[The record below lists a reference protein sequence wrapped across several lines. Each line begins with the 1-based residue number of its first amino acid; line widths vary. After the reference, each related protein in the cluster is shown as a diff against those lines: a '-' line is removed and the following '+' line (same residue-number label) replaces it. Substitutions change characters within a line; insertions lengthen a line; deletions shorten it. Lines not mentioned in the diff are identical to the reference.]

1 MGKGSFI
8 LYDDDLKYAERLTDS
23 QKADLFTAL
32 LKHRFHGEYTDFEDD
47 LPVFMLYNR
56 IIDHVSANEA
66 KYKEICEKRSESIKK
81 RWHSEKKSTDKY
93 SAPYNCIQEDTIV
106 SDNDNDNVNDNVNV
120 YDNDKDNVAC
130 GAKKKTKEN
139 NYYNK
144 KNNIPKLLQDDPAYD
159 IEAFE
164 RKAIG
169 LKYQKKDNIH
179 I

>member
-66 KYKEICEKRSESIKK
+66 KYKEICERKSEAMKK
-81 RWHSEKKSTDKY
+81 RWHSEKKSIDNHSTLY
-93 SAPYNCIQEDTIV
+93 TSIEEGRTLY
-106 SDNDNDNVNDNVNV
+106 DNDNDNDNDNVNV

-144 KNNIPKLLQDDPAYD
+144 KNNIPKLLQDEPAYD

-169 LKYQKKDNIH
+169 LKYQKKDNAQI
-179 I
+179 